1 MIIII
6 IITSISEF
14 LPVIQ
19 AYVCGCL
26 LDISTW
32 TSHRHP
38 GHRASK
44 LSSAVRD
51 LFPFLRSLPRG
62 VFKSETWTLSS
73 TFSVFSLY
81 LCNLWPMLV
90 FFLSCYSG
98 PSSSSQ
104 TVRLLIHHLIPP
116 ANDCDL
122 PRFPAYPLLS
132 NDFSLPSQ
140 KWSFKV

>member
-1 MIIII
+1 MIII

-19 AYVCGCL
+19 VYVCRCL
-26 LDISTW
+26 RDLSTW
-32 TSHRHP
+32 TSHRCL

-51 LFPFLRSLPRG
+51 LFSVLRSLPWG

-73 TFSVFSLY
+73 TLSVFSLY
-81 LCNLWPMLV
+81 FCNLWPMLV
-90 FFLSCYSG
+90 FWLSYYPG

-104 TVRLLIHHLIPP
+104 TVRLLMHHLIRP
-116 ANDCDL
+116 ADDCNL

-132 NDFSLPSQ
+132 DHFSLPPQ